1 MIEKTEKIIKKAA
14 VTLFGEEFTLPV
26 EYDVLGGESLLDSQ
40 KYALEMFLGKADELL
55 NNSEVVKNYIENTK
69 QIKVNDLFDELAPEC
84 IFVERNDNDRYTAV
98 FLSVLDE
105 DGKRTGD
112 TVVIEFKNEEFYR
125 VGDRSIVI

>member
-1 MIEKTEKIIKKAA
+1 MK
-14 VTLFGEEFTLPV
+14 
-26 EYDVLGGESLLDSQ
+26 
-40 KYALEMFLGKADELL
+40 L
-55 NNSEVVKNYIENTK
+55 NKSEVVKNYIENTK
-69 QIKVNDLFDELAPEC
+69 QIKVKDLFDELATEC

-112 TVVIEFKNEEFYR
+112 TVAIEFKNEEFYR